1 MKVFEAKFISI
12 IDMNMINHDQNF
24 KTHSVVI
31 NALHLNKRFG
41 DLIAVDNVSF
51 GIHQSEIVGILGP
64 NGAGKTT
71 TIRLLTGVF
80 ELEKNGKI
88 EIFDKDITKNPRK
101 YKMNFG
107 IVPEISNA
115 FSDYTVWQN
124 LTFSGG
130 IYGMPKVKVEQ
141 RAKKLLKD
149 FGLIDK
155 INSRT
160 KTLSKGLKQRLN
172 FCLALLHEPPILILD
187 EPTSGLDPFSVKLM
201 REQILQFKKEG
212 KTILITTHDMQ
223 EAQNMC
229 DRILIMNKG
238 KIIADESPNILREQ
252 FKSTSTIIFTIDGV
266 LSSDQKK
273 EIEDAFTL
281 IQERND
287 YYSFS
292 SDNSLKDVSKLYE
305 ISEEMN
311 IKISDFK
318 VKDTSLEDVFM
329 HLIKMERGLK

>member
-1 MKVFEAKFISI
+1 MK
-12 IDMNMINHDQNF
+12 MNNHN
-24 KTHSVVI
+24 KTRSVGI
-31 NALHLNKRFG
+31 NALNLNKRFG

-51 GIHQSEIVGILGP
+51 SIFESEIVGILGP

-80 ELEKNGKI
+80 KLESNATI
-88 EIFDKDITKNPRK
+88 EIFDKDITRNPYK

-107 IVPEISNA
+107 IVPEVSNA

-124 LTFSGG
+124 LKFSGG
-130 IYGMPKVKVEQ
+130 IYGMPKVRIEQ

-155 INSRT
+155 RNSKT

-212 KTILITTHDMQ
+212 KTLLITTHDMQ
-223 EAQNMC
+223 EAQNIC

-238 KIIADESPNILREQ
+238 KIIADETPNKLREQ
-252 FKSTSTIIFTIDGV
+252 FKSSSTILFTIDGV
-266 LSSDQKK
+266 LSSDQKNALL
-273 EIEDAFTL
+273 DSFTL
-281 IQERND
+281 IQEKND

-292 SDNSLKDVSKLYE
+292 SYNTLKDISKLYE
-305 ISEEMN
+305 ISEEKN
-311 IKISDFK
+311 VKISNLK
-318 VKDTSLEDVFM
+318 VKETSLEEVFM
-329 HLIKMERGLK
+329 HLIKKEDSIFTREGLKK